1 MCATGDVK
9 DGYQDDMTL
18 ASKRLG
24 MKLLVWL
31 ILFTI
36 LTVNLTSDLKA
47 SSTSTGFNLTHNFR
61 VQEIT
66 TKVDTTLYAT
76 TE

>member
-1 MCATGDVK
+1 
-9 DGYQDDMTL
+9 MTL

-47 SSTSTGFNLTHNFR
+47 SSTSTGFNLTHNFQ

-66 TKVDTTLYAT
+66 TKVNTTYIICNYRIKLFVRLNIFKF
-76 TE
+76 